1 MKAALFSEEEMDNPS
16 CHEVLDHLNEFINSR
31 VESPFYR
38 KSLLSLVEGSRSEQT
53 VTIREIYET
62 YMQYVKA
69 NISVDTAIS
78 GEKEMWSDL
87 LHHWQHRTFNR

>member
-1 MKAALFSEEEMDNPS
+1 MDNPS
-16 CHEVLDHLNEFINSR
+16 CHEVLDHLNEFFNSR

-69 NISVDTAIS
+69 NISVDTAIP